1 MRSTQPSVPR
11 WVALILAVPVFLVG
25 GLLAPSAARAAPAA
39 LGAADASTAI
49 ALSDKLGA
57 KSAGTYL
64 DAATG
69 RMVVAVTDGAAA
81 ATVRAAGGFAK
92 VVKYSAADLS
102 RVTATIEKTAAV
114 VGTARST
121 DPVTNQVVVT
131 VDSTVTGAR
140 LAAVKAAVA
149 AAGDAARLEH
159 TAGEFSLLIA
169 GGQAIY
175 AGGGGRCSLGFN
187 VRTSTNF
194 YFVTAGHCTAI
205 SSSWFANSSQTTVL
219 GTRAVSSFPGNDYG
233 IVRYT
238 NSSIAH
244 PGTVYLY
251 SGSQTISSVGT
262 AFVGQSVRRSGSTT
276 GVRSGSVNAVNAS
289 VTYAQG
295 TVRGLI
301 RTNVCA
307 EPGDSGG
314 SLFAGSIAL
323 GMTSGGSGNC
333 SSGGTTFFQPLDEVF
348 ATYTNLALV

>member
-1 MRSTQPSVPR
+1 MRPTKPSVPR
-11 WVALILAVPVFLVG
+11 RIALILAVPVLLLGALVV
-25 GLLAPSAARAAPAA
+25 PSAAQAAPVALRADDAA
-39 LGAADASTAI
+39 AAV
-49 ALSDKLGA
+49 ALSDRLGVR
-57 KSAGTYL
+57 SAGAYL
-64 DAATG
+64 DAASG
-69 RMVVAVTDGAAA
+69 RMVVAVTDEAAA
-81 ATVRAAGGFAK
+81 ATVRAAGGVARM
-92 VVKYSAADLS
+92 VRYSAADLA
-102 RVTATIEKTAAV
+102 RVTATIERTAAI
-114 VGTARST
+114 VGTARAT

-131 VDSTVTGAR
+131 VDRTVTGAR
-140 LAAVKAAVA
+140 LATVRAAVA

-159 TAGEFSLLIA
+159 TAGQFSLFIA

-175 AGGGGRCSLGFN
+175 ASGGRCSLGFN
-187 VRTSTNF
+187 VRTPTSF

-205 SSSWFANSSQTTVL
+205 GATWYANSSRTTVL

-238 NSSIAH
+238 NTSIAH
-244 PGTVYLY
+244 PSQVFLY
-251 SGSQTISSVGT
+251 SGTQTISSVGT

-276 GVRSGSVNAVNAS
+276 GVHSGSVNAVNAS

-295 TVRGLI
+295 TVGGLI

>member
-1 MRSTQPSVPR
+1 VRSTKSSVPR
-11 WVALILAVPVFLVG
+11 RVALFVAAPVLLLTAFLT
-25 GLLAPSAARAAPAA
+25 PTAAQAAPAA

-49 ALSDKLGA
+49 ALGDELGA
-57 KSAGTYL
+57 RSAGVYL

-69 RMVVAVTDGAAA
+69 RMVVTVTDAAA
-81 ATVRAAGGFAK
+81 AARVRAAGGVAK
-92 VVKYSAADLS
+92 VVKHSAAHLT
-102 RVTATIEKTAAV
+102 RVMDAIEKSAAV
-114 VGTARST
+114 AGTARAT

-140 LAAVKAAVA
+140 LAAVRAAVA
-149 AAGDAARLEH
+149 AAGDAARLEQ
-159 TAGEFSLLIA
+159 TAGVFALTIA
-169 GGQAIY
+169 GGEAIY
-175 AGGGGRCSLGFN
+175 ASGGRCSLGFN
-187 VRTSTNF
+187 VRTSTAF

-205 SSSWFANSSQTTVL
+205 GATWYANSSRTTVL

-238 NSSIAH
+238 NTSIAH
-244 PGTVYLY
+244 PSSVFLY
-251 SGSQTISSVGT
+251 SGSQTITSVGS

-276 GVRSGSVNAVNAS
+276 GVRSGSVTAVNAS
-289 VTYAQG
+289 VTYPQG
-295 TVRGLI
+295 TVRGMI

-314 SLFAGSIAL
+314 SLFAGSVAL

-348 ATYTNLALV
+348 ATYTNLNLA